1 MVDGADHG
9 AHIESEIPR
18 GETLSRELLAN
29 ERTLLSWVRTG
40 VNAIG
45 LGILLDGMGRALSV
59 LTRGASRD
67 PGPAGAMKDQL
78 PQLGV
83 VLVVFGAVIM
93 LVAVARFLH
102 YGSLISRGE
111 HTSSYL
117 VYLLLILGVL
127 LLGVAYSVYSVFV

>member
-1 MVDGADHG
+1 MVDGPDSRTHV
-9 AHIESEIPR
+9 ESEIPR

-40 VNAIG
+40 INAIG
-45 LGILLDGMGRALSV
+45 LGILLDVTGRTLSV
-59 LTRGASRD
+59 MTRGDSRY
-67 PGPAGAMKDQL
+67 PVPVGAMEDQL
-78 PQLGV
+78 SQLGV
-83 VLVVFGAVIM
+83 VLVVFGSVIM

-117 VYLLLILGVL
+117 VYLLLVLGVL